1 MSVRITKHG
10 RCASTHYPSSSFSYE
25 TSSSYESDPTSLLG
39 PLLPTDKLHR
49 SNFSRTKLSQS
60 FVWEH
65 NRASSSAELDSTYC
79 PSKPDA
85 TVFSTSASTDSLE
98 ELQSQHSSS
107 IATHADLLNENHTL
121 VQKNALAQQ
130 EVNSARNNQAR
141 LENQVYELD
150 QSLAEAREET
160 RRLLRAKKDH
170 DRQMEQSSSAFER
183 ERSLW
188 FEREAELLRSIK
200 FATRPLVVQPPAK
213 DRQETDREPA
223 IEAVPPAIQQQIS
236 ENNAAQARALRA
248 QEKQN
253 TDLRQQILALNQDF
267 IERQRDFKVQESALR
282 AEIIQ
287 ARELNKGLME
297 ENESY
302 QMLLHEK
309 SMNGE
314 FMQTSI
320 MQNTGYNNDDPTGSP
335 VTAHN
340 NGSINLADELGKA
353 FDRSPISTDSTVESL
368 KEEVKTLKESN
379 TALGLYIS
387 KILSRIMENPQ
398 LQAILAADYSPRRA
412 SVPESP
418 PALISQ
424 VNRAN
429 NKSGYDSDRNSV
441 NSDHKKEDAPA
452 KPEVGR
458 ARSRSLFSGGSMFS
472 RSKPAPQTKSNT
484 GSNRSS
490 SEDDASGTS
499 TGLTSFQEG
508 HVMEDSPRTSYSS
521 SEYAVVSNDS
531 GFSRTAEYEQLTT
544 FDQPF
549 SRKQLQRHA
558 SMGGVDRH
566 QRRQT
571 IGAPGSGG
579 GHARYGSESSA
590 LQNSSSRRSMMLKTK
605 TSVGGLGSM
614 PESDSPLSPLTSTS
628 IPEGAHESE
637 TTDSLRSPSLSISTT
652 ITSSSASSDAVVT
665 PTLASGPST
674 PVVVETGIFRKTLR
688 RMSLFGSAAPA
699 VPVVVAKP
707 EDVSA
712 KEALPEEIPATSA

>member
-1 MSVRITKHG
+1 MTFHEDEEQDEILI
-10 RCASTHYPSSSFSYE
+10 STMR
-25 TSSSYESDPTSLLG
+25 SL
-39 PLLPTDKLHR
+39 
-49 SNFSRTKLSQS
+49 
-60 FVWEH
+60 
-65 NRASSSAELDSTYC
+65 
-79 PSKPDA
+79 
-85 TVFSTSASTDSLE
+85 
-98 ELQSQHSSS
+98 
-107 IATHADLLNENHTL
+107 DLAHK
-121 VQKNALAQQ
+121 KNALAQQ

-150 QSLAEAREET
+150 QSLADAREET

-188 FEREAELLRSIK
+188 LEREAELLRSIK
-200 FATRPLVVQPPAK
+200 FATRPLIVQPPAK

-282 AEIIQ
+282 AEINQ

-335 VTAHN
+335 VGAQS

-353 FDRSPISTDSTVESL
+353 FDRSPISTDFTVESL

-429 NKSGYDSDRNSV
+429 NKGYDSDRNSV

-472 RSKPAPQTKSNT
+472 RSKHVSQTKSNT

-508 HVMEDSPRTSYSS
+508 HVLEDSPRTSYSS

-531 GFSRTAEYEQLTT
+531 GFHRTAEYEQLTT

-558 SMGGVDRH
+558 SMGGVDRP

-571 IGAPGSGG
+571 IGAPSSGG

-590 LQNSSSRRSMMLKTK
+590 LQNSSSRRSMMLKAK
-605 TSVGGLGSM
+605 TNVGGLGSM
-614 PESDSPLSPLTSTS
+614 PESDSPLSPLSSTP

-637 TTDSLRSPSLSISTT
+637 ATDSLKSPSLSISTT
-652 ITSSSASSDAVVT
+652 LTSSSASSDAMVT

-674 PVVVETGIFRKTLR
+674 PVVAEAGIFRKTLR
-688 RMSLFGSAAPA
+688 RMSLFGSSAPV
-699 VPVVVAKP
+699 VPAVVAKP
-707 EDVSA
+707 DDSNA
-712 KEALPEEIPATSA
+712 KEALPEEISVTSA